1 MRSRG
6 YTGYTQSQGVVCRS
20 VSTQSG
26 MSRIASAVVLFG
38 PALVGAVLAFAGLA
52 KALEPE
58 HFVRHLKNLG
68 LLPVRLLV
76 PVALAVI
83 SLQCGLG
90 AALLLRLRPDWFLPA
105 AMVLLLGLAGLGYW
119 STATGRTADCG
130 CYNGLLTF
138 SPLQSLSLDAGYAS
152 LLGFAWWQGAP
163 PEPRLWTLALVLV
176 AALGGGAVAF
186 GLLGHSARHG
196 KPLLDLTPMKV
207 GRRWKPSWLPSGA
220 ELPGERE
227 TLVVFLG
234 ANCSHCMQWI
244 KVLNRVH
251 QIPGLPSVQG
261 VVALRPD
268 RLADYLSR
276 SGARFPVAPIT
287 PWAAARLSR
296 SITPT
301 AVLIRDG
308 VIREKWI
315 RSMPKPFVERV
326 RAEVPRAAAPATG

>member
-1 MRSRG
+1 M
-6 YTGYTQSQGVVCRS
+6 
-20 VSTQSG
+20 
-26 MSRIASAVVLFG
+26 VVLFG

-68 LLPVRLLV
+68 LLPGRLLM
-76 PVALAVI
+76 PAALAVI

-90 AALLLRLRPDWFLPA
+90 TALLLRLRPDWLLPA
-105 AMVLLLGLAGLGYW
+105 AMVLLLGLAALGYW

-152 LLGFAWWQGAP
+152 LLGFAWWWGAP
-163 PEPRLWTLALVLV
+163 VVEPGFWAVALALL

-186 GLLGHSARHG
+186 WLLDHSSRHG
-196 KPLLDLTPMKV
+196 KPLLDLTPMRA
-207 GRRWKPSWLPSGA
+207 GRRWQAHWLPDAG
-220 ELPGERE
+220 LPEEGE

-251 QIPGLPSVQG
+251 QLPGLPSVQG
-261 VVALRPD
+261 VVTLRSD

-276 SGARFPVAPIT
+276 SGVRFPLAPIT

-301 AVLIRDG
+301 AVLVQGG
-308 VIREKWI
+308 VIREKWV
-315 RSMPKPFVERV
+315 RSMPKSFIERV
-326 RAEVPRAAAPATG
+326 RAAVPQVAAPVIG